1 LLLSSH
7 PITDRFLVSENM
19 PTEPV
24 ILVILDASFREIGNK
39 ERSRRKI
46 RRK

>member
-1 LLLSSH
+1 
-7 PITDRFLVSENM
+7 M

-24 ILVILDASFREIGNK
+24 ILVILDASPREIGDK

-46 RRK
+46 RAKD